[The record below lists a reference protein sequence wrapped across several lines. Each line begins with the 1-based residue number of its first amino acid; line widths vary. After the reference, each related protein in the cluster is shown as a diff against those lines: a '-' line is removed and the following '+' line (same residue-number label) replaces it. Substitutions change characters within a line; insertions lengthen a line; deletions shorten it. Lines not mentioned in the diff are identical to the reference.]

1 MSARLALAVTAGEGG
16 WLVLVTREAV
26 LKVLES
32 VHDPELKRSLVQL
45 NMVEDVEVEGGRV
58 RVTIALTTRGC
69 PLQDHI
75 AADVERA
82 VRGLPGVEDV
92 EVHMVEMSKEKR
104 DQLFGQTLSAPIA
117 AADSR
122 TRIIGVA
129 SGKGGVGK
137 STVTVNLA
145 AAVRRLGYSVGI
157 IDADVYG
164 FSVPRMLGITGKP
177 TAIEGKILPMPNPY
191 GLKVISM
198 GNFVDNNEPVI
209 WRGPMLGKVL
219 QQFLADVFWGDLDYL
234 FLDLPPGTGDV
245 ALDVARFLPGSHMLI
260 VTTPQTV
267 AAGVASR
274 AAHMAKKSNQK
285 IIGVVENMST
295 FVCSECGKA
304 TPIFGE
310 GGGQK
315 LADEL
320 GTELLAQIPL
330 TLPLREGSDNGQPVV
345 FMEGT
350 ENDAARLAIEA
361 LAQRVVQLTPVPAR
375 A

>member
-1 MSARLALAVTAGEGG
+1 MP
-16 WLVLVTREAV
+16 TREQ
-26 LKVLES
+26 VLEALKD
-32 VHDPELKRSLVQL
+32 VQDPELHKSLVEL
-45 NMVEDVEVEGGRV
+45 NMIRDIVVDGSKVSLTV
-58 RVTIALTTRGC
+58 ALTVPGC
-69 PLQDHI
+69 PLKNEIQ
-75 AADVERA
+75 R
-82 VRGLPGVEDV
+82 
-92 EVHMVEMSKEKR
+92 MVEERLLALDGVTEVNVTMGSMSAEER
-104 DQLFGQTLSAPIA
+104 TALFGGNKLQSVPLLSPQ
-117 AADSR
+117 SP
-122 TRIIGVA
+122 TRFIGVA

-274 AAHMAKKSNQK
+274 AAHRAKKSNQK

-330 TLPLREGSDNGQPVV
+330 TLPLREGSDNGQPIV

>member
-1 MSARLALAVTAGEGG
+1 MP
-16 WLVLVTREAV
+16 TREQ
-26 LKVLES
+26 VLEALKD
-32 VHDPELKRSLVQL
+32 VQDPELHKSLVEL
-45 NMVEDVEVEGGRV
+45 NMIRDVEIDGSKVSLTV
-58 RVTIALTTRGC
+58 VLTIPGC
-69 PLQDHI
+69 PLKGEIQRMVEERLLELDGVTEV
-75 AADVERA
+75 DVTLGSMTPEERA
-82 VRGLPGVEDV
+82 A
-92 EVHMVEMSKEKR
+92 
-104 DQLFGQTLSAPIA
+104 LFGGNKLQATPILSP
-117 AADSR
+117 DSP
-122 TRIIGVA
+122 TRVIGVA

-145 AAVRRLGYSVGI
+145 AAVRRMGYSVGV

-164 FSVPRMLGITGKP
+164 FSVPRMLGLTGKP
-177 TAIEGKILPMPNPY
+177 TAIDGKIMPMANPY

-198 GNFVDNNEPVI
+198 GNFVDNNAPVI

-219 QQFLADVFWGDLDYL
+219 QQFLTDVMWGQLDYL

-245 ALDVARFLPGSHMLI
+245 ALDVARMLPRSNMLI

-295 FVCSECGKA
+295 FVCADCGKA
-304 TPIFGE
+304 TAIFGE
-310 GGGQK
+310 GGGQQ

-330 TLPLREGSDNGQPVV
+330 TLPLREGSDNGKPIV
-345 FMEGT
+345 FTEGT
-350 ENDAARLAIEA
+350 ENDAARQAIEK
-361 LAQRVVQLTPVPAR
+361 LAERVVQLTPVTAQ